1 MWTEKQKEAI
11 DKRNSNILVSASAG
25 SGKTAV
31 LVERVINR
39 VIDEN
44 VDISKLLIVT
54 FTNASASELKERLLK
69 RIYEALDKDKSN
81 AFLKRQVQNINIANI
96 ETIHSFCLKLIR
108 SNFNVLGIDP
118 NVKIADESYSNI
130 LKIKAINSVLEKI
143 YIGANEDN
151 LKKEKLYRFLELF
164 SSKDDKLV
172 EYVFKIYSYINSF
185 AYPFDTLKNDIE
197 KYNLDLKNDDL
208 INTDFGKEIFDD
220 VISSLKLLLE
230 EGENKLK
237 LIQSR
242 DDFIKIYETLD
253 QEIHYI
259 KSIINEANSWDKLY
273 VMLQNF
279 SFGRMSA
286 YKGENIDLK
295 EEIVYFRNKIL
306 KKEIDEL
313 KKQVYEKSINI
324 IEDNK
329 IAYEYINYLY
339 EIIYKFHKKYIKLK
353 QEACTIDFN
362 DIEHLALNLLVK
374 KDKNGKY
381 MITDIAKEKRK
392 EFLEI
397 YTDEYQDTSMVQET
411 ILEAI
416 SNSNN
421 RFMVGDVKQSIYKF
435 RQAMPEIFNEK
446 YKKYKSNSIDNFGS
460 VKILLNKN
468 FRSRKQV
475 IDSINK
481 IFEKIMSDKVGNCE
495 YIDSEKLDFG
505 ATLYED
511 EKSIDYRT
519 KINVIDLKE
528 NNTDNKDSDDEYLA
542 ELKSFEIEA
551 RMVSEEI
558 KNVVGKFSVFD
569 VKEKKFNK
577 ARYKDIVILLRGIKD
592 KGIILENV
600 LKENGIPAF
609 CDVSTSI
616 FESDEVKLVLSLLRV
631 IDNPLQDVYMVSVMY
646 SIIGRFTLDEML
658 KIKELSNNSCMYNS
672 LYISKDILDNEL
684 NDEKISDNDKELLFK
699 IDNFIIFLEEYI
711 NIKKIYSVSK
721 IILKLY
727 NQTNIYNQYLLEK
740 DTAKMKKANLDYLID
755 IAINYENSFDSN
767 LSSYIK
773 YVDNIKE
780 KVDSQ
785 SATAKI
791 IGENEDVVRIMTIHK
806 SKGLEFPVVMLC
818 DTTRKYN
825 IRDTSDTIIMENS
838 LGIGVNVVKENLNV
852 TYPSVIKQAIKN
864 KIIKDSK
871 SEELRML
878 YVALTRAKEKLIIF
892 GTLKDYSKFKQN
904 MSVNEI
910 DGKVNY
916 KIVLKNSDYFSNIFL
931 ALLTLGEK
939 NLKEY
944 FDINILD
951 IDKIKESI
959 KFKANNK
966 VNSQELSLRYQI
978 EDFLKEKN
986 THPLEIEKNLC
997 ILKNNLDFKYK
1008 YIEDVNSEMRVSVS
1022 KLKLKDK
1029 DKEILFEMPEC
1040 INKGNIKTGTKYGTT
1055 MHTILMYIDY
1065 KRIDT
1070 MEKLKEYVEDLVKNK
1085 IVKKEDIKFD
1095 MIKKIY
1101 KFINSKIGNDL
1112 KKSNNINK
1120 EKEFILIDK
1129 EISNSQIQGIID
1141 LYYINQNEN
1150 IVLVDFKTDNL
1161 EEEGMFIQKYKLQ
1174 LDVYRR
1180 ALEKLTGK
1188 EVEKTYI
1195 YSFKLGKEIEI

>member
-1 MWTEKQKEAI
+1 MQ
-11 DKRNSNILVSASAG
+11 
-25 SGKTAV
+25 
-31 LVERVINR
+31 
-39 VIDEN
+39 
-44 VDISKLLIVT
+44 
-54 FTNASASELKERLLK
+54 
-69 RIYEALDKDKSN
+69 
-81 AFLKRQVQNINIANI
+81 
-96 ETIHSFCLKLIR
+96 
-108 SNFNVLGIDP
+108 
-118 NVKIADESYSNI
+118 
-130 LKIKAINSVLEKI
+130 
-143 YIGANEDN
+143 
-151 LKKEKLYRFLELF
+151 EKL
-164 SSKDDKLV
+164 KV
-172 EYVFKIYSYINSF
+172 
-185 AYPFDTLKNDIE
+185 
-197 KYNLDLKNDDL
+197 L
-208 INTDFGKEIFDD
+208 I
-220 VISSLKLLLE
+220 
-230 EGENKLK
+230 
-237 LIQSR
+237 
-242 DDFIKIYETLD
+242 
-253 QEIHYI
+253 
-259 KSIINEANSWDKLY
+259 
-273 VMLQNF
+273 
-279 SFGRMSA
+279 
-286 YKGENIDLK
+286 
-295 EEIVYFRNKIL
+295 
-306 KKEIDEL
+306 IDEL
-313 KKQVYEKSINI
+313 DKS
-324 IEDNK
+324 
-329 IAYEYINYLY
+329 LHP
-339 EIIYKFHKKYIKLK
+339 FLVKYI
-353 QEACTIDFN
+353 
-362 DIEHLALNLLVK
+362 VK

-381 MITDIAKEKRK
+381 MLTDIAKEKRK

-397 YTDEYQDTSMVQET
+397 YTDEYQDTSMIQET

-446 YKKYKSNSIDNFGS
+446 YKKYKSNSIDNLGN

-495 YIDSEKLDFG
+495 YIDSEKLEFG

-528 NNTDNKDSDDEYLA
+528 NGIDNKDSEDEYIA
-542 ELKSFEIEA
+542 ELKNFEIEA

-577 ARYKDIVILLRGIKD
+577 AKYKDIVILLRGIKD

-616 FESDEVKLVLSLLRV
+616 FESDEIKLVLSILRV

-646 SIIGRFTLDEML
+646 SVIGRFTLDEML

-684 NDEKISDNDKELLFK
+684 KNEKISDNDKELLLK
-699 IDNFIIFLEEYI
+699 IDSFINFLEEYI

-727 NQTNIYNQYLLEK
+727 NQTNIFNQYLLEK
-740 DTAKMKKANLDYLID
+740 DTLKMKKANLDYLID

-773 YVDNIKE
+773 YVDNIKK

-785 SATAKI
+785 SATAKT

-806 SKGLEFPVVMLC
+806 SKGLEFPVVILC

-916 KIVLKNSDYFSNIFL
+916 KIVQKNSDYFSNIFL
-931 ALLTLGEK
+931 ALLTLDEK
-939 NLKEY
+939 KLKEY

-951 IDKIKESI
+951 IEKIKESI
-959 KFKANNK
+959 KFKVNNI
-966 VNSQELSLRYQI
+966 NSQELSLRCQI
-978 EDFLKEKN
+978 EKFLKGKN
-986 THPLEIEKNLC
+986 TYPLEIEKNLC

-1008 YIEDVNSEMRVSVS
+1008 YNEDVKSEMRVSVS
-1022 KLKLKDK
+1022 KLKLKNK
-1029 DKEILFEMPEC
+1029 DKEILFEMPES
-1040 INKGNIKTGTKYGTT
+1040 INKENIKTGAKYGTI

-1065 KRIDT
+1065 KRINT
-1070 MEKLKEYVEDLVKNK
+1070 IEKLKEYVEDLVKNK

-1101 KFINSKIGNDL
+1101 KFIISKIGNDL
-1112 KKSNNINK
+1112 KKSNNIKK
-1120 EKEFILIDK
+1120 ETEFILIDK

-1141 LYYINQNEN
+1141 LYYINQNGN

-1161 EEEGMFIQKYKLQ
+1161 EEEEIFIQKYKLQ
-1174 LDVYRR
+1174 LDIYRR